1 MVPALV
7 LTAGLATRLRP
18 LSFVRAKAALPVAGT
33 PLIHRILRSLSSA
46 GVQDVVLN
54 LHHLPHTLTSL
65 LGDGSALGMRIRYS
79 WEVPV
84 LGSAGGPKR
93 AIPLLA
99 NPDSRLPNPESRI
112 PDPRP
117 RVPGPGTFLVLN
129 GDTLTDVSLPALL
142 DDHRRSG
149 ALVTMAVVPNTE
161 PEKYSGVGVGPDGA
175 FTGWVPRGSRE
186 PSHHF
191 IGVQVAEPAAFAS
204 VPADTPS
211 EVRTLYPALVAAR
224 PGAVRAFRTQA
235 SFVDIGT
242 PSDYLETSLLLA
254 AREGIDTSAG
264 AEISPTARIE
274 RSILWDDVIV
284 EDGAMLQECVVTDGV
299 RVPADTSWHGVTIR
313 VASGE
318 LTPGERRIEG
328 LAIGSL

>member
-33 PLIHRILRSLSSA
+33 PLIHRILRPLSSA

-54 LHHLPHTLTSL
+54 LHYLPHTLASL

-99 NPDSRLPNPESRI
+99 NPESRI
-112 PDPRP
+112 PDPGP
-117 RVPGPGTFLVLN
+117 QVPDPGTFLIFN

-175 FTGWVPRGSRE
+175 FTGWVSRGSRE
-186 PSHHF
+186 PSYHF

-235 SFVDIGT
+235 SFMDIGT

-284 EDGAMLQECVVTDGV
+284 EDGAMLKECVVTDGV

-328 LAIGSL
+328 LAIGPL